1 MKIRLTH
8 FVRSHYPLLL
18 SFFLPVLLM
27 GGYFIS
33 QGMFPF
39 GKSSLLTVDLGQQY
53 IDFFAYFRRTLLT
66 NPSGFFYSFSK
77 EIGGNMIGE
86 WAYYLMSPFNLIL
99 LIFPEKFLA
108 AGVMLI
114 TLLKYGCAGLS
125 FGYFLKK
132 CVHNQD

>member
-8 FVRSHYPLLL
+8 FVRSHYPLII
-18 SFFLPVLLM
+18 SFFLPIFLM

-33 QGMFPF
+33 QEMFPF

-53 IDFFAYFRRTLLT
+53 IDFFAYFRRTLLS

-77 EIGGNMIGE
+77 EVGGNMIGE
-86 WAYYLMSPFNLIL
+86 WAYYLMSPFNLFL
-99 LIFPEKFLA
+99 LLFPEKYLA

-114 TLLKYGCAGLS
+114 TLLKYG
-125 FGYFLKK
+125 
-132 CVHNQD
+132 